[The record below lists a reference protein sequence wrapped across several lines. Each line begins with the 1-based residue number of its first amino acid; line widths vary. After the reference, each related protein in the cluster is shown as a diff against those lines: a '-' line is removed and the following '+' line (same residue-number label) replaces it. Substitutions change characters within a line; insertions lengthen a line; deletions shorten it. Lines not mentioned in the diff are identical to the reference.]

1 MTSSGGALEREAR
14 FRALYD
20 DAYPDLLRFVS
31 RRVQPGF
38 AEDVVADTFLAAWRR
53 IDALPVEPGSA
64 RAWLFGTARRSLLNE
79 RRGARR
85 REALAVRIAE
95 LPDND
100 RYPGTDPDQVAARL
114 DLAASWR
121 RLTPADQ
128 EVLALTVWDE
138 LTGAEAATV
147 LGISPVAY
155 RLRLSRSR
163 RALRRLLD
171 HQPSSALSQGSLI
184 PEGHSQ

>member
-1 MTSSGGALEREAR
+1 MEREAR
-14 FRALYD
+14 FRALYG

-31 RRVQPGF
+31 RRVHPSF

-53 IDALPVEPGSA
+53 MDDLPVEPGSA

-79 RRGARR
+79 QRGARR

-95 LPDND
+95 FPEIEPD
-100 RYPGTDPDQVAARL
+100 PGLDPDQVAARM

-121 RLTPADQ
+121 RLTLADQ
-128 EVLALTVWDE
+128 EVLALTAWDE
-138 LTGAEAATV
+138 LTSAEAATV

-171 HQPSSALSQGSLI
+171 QQPPSEPSRGSLI
-184 PEGHSQ
+184 QEGHSR